1 MNRMTLGIA
10 ATLCVPLALTVGSTA
25 LEAQEAMA
33 EHCTASFSHEAI
45 PVQAEPVMLKV
56 SLSHEI
62 GDLKGGMAS
71 EESGI
76 VVKEVKTADEG
87 TMLSLDTS
95 KAVAGEW
102 KLGITGSEGACDG
115 KVKVKAAAEK
125 TKAVEKV
132 QEVEKATE
140 E

>member
-1 MNRMTLGIA
+1 MSRLTSGVAVFLLA
-10 ATLCVPLALTVGSTA
+10 PLALMVGSTT
-25 LEAQEAMA
+25 LVAQEAMA
-33 EHCTASFSHEAI
+33 EHCSASFSQETI
-45 PVQAEPVMLKV
+45 PVQAEPVMLTV
-56 SLSHEI
+56 TMSHEI

-76 VVKEVKTADEG
+76 VVKEVKTADKG
-87 TMLSLDTS
+87 MILSLDTS

-102 KLGITGSEGACDG
+102 KLGFTGSEGACDG

-125 TKAVEKV
+125 TKEAEKAK
-132 QEVEKATE
+132 EVEKAKE